1 MQHELLPEIEAVAN
15 RLASLRAFDPMS
27 IDRFASEI
35 SFRFLRPNARL
46 ALYPRA
52 NVLLS
57 RLSGKRLQLEVL
69 NTRLPTASRTL
80 RARLSPLLTIPRMST
95 FAIGAII
102 NFAVSQ
108 MPTGAAYVN
117 VGVWNGFSF
126 FSGLVGNPDARCIG
140 IDSFEQFGSPRREF
154 MARFE
159 QLRTPNASFY
169 DMDYQAYFRTV
180 HEGPIGFYFYDGH
193 HAYEHQMRGLE
204 AAEPCFVPGTVILV
218 DDTNWDEPRQAT
230 LDFAAARPSRYEV
243 IVDRRTADNE
253 HPTLWNG
260 IMMLVDRGVPDRE
273 TGDPG
278 SHSS

>member
-1 MQHELLPEIEAVAN
+1 
-15 RLASLRAFDPMS
+15 MS
-27 IDRFASEI
+27 IDRFASEL
-35 SFRFLRPNARL
+35 SFRFLRPTARL

-52 NVLLS
+52 NVLMS

-126 FSGLVGNPDARCIG
+126 FAGLVGNPDARCIG

-154 MARFE
+154 TARFE
-159 QLRTPNASFY
+159 QLRTPNTGFY
-169 DMDYQAYFRTV
+169 DMDYEEYFRTV

-204 AAEPCFVPGTVILV
+204 AAEPFFVPGTVILV

-230 LDFAAARPSRYEV
+230 LDFAAATPGRYEV

-260 IMMLVDRGVPDRE
+260 IMVLVDRGVSVR
-273 TGDPG
+273 
-278 SHSS
+278 